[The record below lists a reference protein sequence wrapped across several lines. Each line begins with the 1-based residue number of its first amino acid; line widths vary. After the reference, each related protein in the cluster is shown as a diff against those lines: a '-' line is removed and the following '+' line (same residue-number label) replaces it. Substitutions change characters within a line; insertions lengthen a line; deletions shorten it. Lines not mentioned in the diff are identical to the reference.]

1 MRTSSTTPISC
12 DSADVVDEND
22 DSVTVGKSA
31 DGDVLISFAGGGSV
45 ELNGHA
51 NIGIEDLFEL
61 ANVITVEFG

>member
-1 MRTSSTTPISC
+1 
-12 DSADVVDEND
+12 VVDEND

-51 NIGIEDLFEL
+51 NIGLENLFEL
-61 ANVITVEFG
+61 ANVITVEYA